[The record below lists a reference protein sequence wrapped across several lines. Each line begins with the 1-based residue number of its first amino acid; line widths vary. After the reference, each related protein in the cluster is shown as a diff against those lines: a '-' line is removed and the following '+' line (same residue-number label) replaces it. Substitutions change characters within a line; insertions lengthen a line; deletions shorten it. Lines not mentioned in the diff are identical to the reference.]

1 VHAQLDAV
9 CGLKKL
15 RGEMLKMDQK
25 REIIQDCEVSEWVPS
40 ACSHECGGGQMELRR
55 AIISPPTNGGA
66 ECPPLRMQKAC
77 NVHACAVDCK
87 VGDWENWGKCSAE
100 CGGGVRERTRPVI
113 QEAANG
119 GQPCPEDHI
128 SESCNTQA
136 CDVDCVLAE
145 WSEWTP
151 CSKACDLGFQ
161 RRHRGVLHPAE
172 GSGNCWGEEAPPR
185 LQYKRCNEQ
194 KCEAGLKCEAE
205 MDFIIALDASAS
217 VGETNFE
224 LVKKFAAE
232 LVNRM
237 VPENNNVQAGAI
249 IFSGPTTVDDVMT
262 CNNEGDE
269 KACGVHL
276 VSALT
281 DKVADVAGKISALKF
296 IGASTN
302 TGGALALAKTML
314 MEGRKNAQST
324 ILVVTDGAPN
334 FMWKAKEVSHELQQ
348 QARVVFLSA
357 AGTPDSIVANAQLA
371 SKPPRENLLGATYQT
386 IEKRAQEILVDV
398 CSNVVK
404 RD

>member
-1 VHAQLDAV
+1 
-9 CGLKKL
+9 
-15 RGEMLKMDQK
+15 
-25 REIIQDCEVSEWVPS
+25 
-40 ACSHECGGGQMELRR
+40 
-55 AIISPPTNGGA
+55 
-66 ECPPLRMQKAC
+66 
-77 NVHACAVDCK
+77 
-87 VGDWENWGKCSAE
+87 
-100 CGGGVRERTRPVI
+100 
-113 QEAANG
+113 
-119 GQPCPEDHI
+119 
-128 SESCNTQA
+128 
-136 CDVDCVLAE
+136 
-145 WSEWTP
+145 
-151 CSKACDLGFQ
+151 
-161 RRHRGVLHPAE
+161 
-172 GSGNCWGEEAPPR
+172 
-185 LQYKRCNEQ
+185 
-194 KCEAGLKCEAE
+194 